1 NATPPSPPPTADI
14 APAARSDNAAP
25 LGDAAAHTSATA
37 PNRSATCKA
46 LAAKHDLT
54 EREFDVLVKLS
65 RGQSVADISSELGV
79 SENTAKTHIKNVY
92 RKLGVHSKQDII
104 EMCREMET
112 RKS

>member
-1 NATPPSPPPTADI
+1 M
-14 APAARSDNAAP
+14 
-25 LGDAAAHTSATA
+25 
-37 PNRSATCKA
+37 
-46 LAAKHDLT
+46 
-54 EREFDVLVKLS
+54 LVKLS

-104 EMCREMET
+104 EMCREMEA